1 MSKTRFFAAALAL
14 SALAGCGPE
23 IYRLDFAPH
32 TTPPLSVSL
41 LSTGITIPEGIA
53 VAVTPIAMAGG
64 ERMDDVR
71 VELISSDGSVLG
83 VDRAE
88 EGEEDY
94 VIYGIRAGSAQISFF
109 IDGSAEG
116 TLPATVTPQ

>member
-1 MSKTRFFAAALAL
+1 MSKPRLFAAVLAL
-14 SALAGCGPE
+14 STLAGCGPQFDH
-23 IYRLDFAPH
+23 LDFAPH

-41 LSTGITIPEGIA
+41 LSTGITLPEGIA

-88 EGEEDY
+88 EGEGDY
-94 VIYGIRAGSAQISFF
+94 VIYGIRAGSTRVSIF